1 MAGLLLEEARAVQ
14 HGATLRVQ
22 SGEHHPAHSARV
34 RIFNRSYEMSF
45 AGHPNVGTGCVLAR
59 HGLDRVGVLLFE
71 ELSGLVEVRVERD
84 AAGAVTGA
92 VIAAPQPLSTLL
104 ELPAEAIAACAGLAP
119 SEVITKAHQPVQA
132 SVGVPFVVAEMTGEA
147 LSRATMDI
155 AAFRRTQEQNL
166 AVGRRLSLHLYARDP
181 AAPDI
186 AAPGGVRIRARMFAP
201 LSGTYEDPATGSA
214 NATLGALLLSLS
226 GAEAG
231 QAEIVQGVEM
241 GRPSLL
247 RVAARR
253 TADGIRATV
262 GGGCIPVLKG
272 EAEV

>member
-1 MAGLLLEEARAVQ
+1 
-14 HGATLRVQ
+14 
-22 SGEHHPAHSARV
+22 V

-45 AGHPNVGTGCVLAR
+45 AGHPNVGTGCVLVR
-59 HGLDRVGVLLFE
+59 HGLDRDGVLLFE

-132 SVGVPFVVAEMTGEA
+132 SVGVPFVLAEVTGEA

-186 AAPGGVRIRARMFAP
+186 AAPGGVRIRARMFGP